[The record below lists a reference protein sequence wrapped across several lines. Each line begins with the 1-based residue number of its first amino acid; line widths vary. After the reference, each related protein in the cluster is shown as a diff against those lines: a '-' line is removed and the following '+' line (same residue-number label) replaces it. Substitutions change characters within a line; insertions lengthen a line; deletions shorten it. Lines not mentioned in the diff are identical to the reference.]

1 MVMSSSITVA
11 KKPRRR
17 NKVRSRRYALAP
29 HRRPRIPGYTRKTV
43 ATGAL
48 FRKNSG
54 LPRHTLSIR
63 HRMRG
68 DPESR
73 HPSSR
78 TGNHRRTT
86 RPGRGTQRS
95 TLHRRTPAIP
105 GLGATGRRP
114 SCGPRPSRPTPQRES
129 RLRRIGP
136 PPCRKIQ
143 ESIGQLT
150 FDNTTAAVYSHI
162 IK

>member
-17 NKVRSRRYALAP
+17 NKVRSRGHALAP
-29 HRRPRIPGYTRKTV
+29 HRRPRIPGYTRKIV

-68 DPESR
+68 DAESR

-95 TLHRRTPAIP
+95 TLYRRTPAIP
-105 GLGATGRRP
+105 GAGRNWTTSFVWTASQSTNATTRKSITSNWPASLQKNPGINRP
-114 SCGPRPSRPTPQRES
+114 ANFRQHD
-129 RLRRIGP
+129 
-136 PPCRKIQ
+136 CR
-143 ESIGQLT
+143 SLLT
-150 FDNTTAAVYSHI
+150 HY
-162 IK
+162 